1 MNTKYYNL
9 PPSNSF
15 KASTTVP
22 SSEDNCRPPP
32 QPSYSFQRKEVTYL
46 EYIIAFLI
54 SVLASVVGYYI
65 CKWLDRNDRQH

>member
-1 MNTKYYNL
+1 MNC
-9 PPSNSF
+9 SNIF
-15 KASTTVP
+15 LCYHGFAV
-22 SSEDNCRPPP
+22 D
-32 QPSYSFQRKEVTYL
+32 SFQRKEVTYL